1 MYSYNDLISG
11 LTSPPMHSLKHKN
24 DAPKIE
30 CKYCNKTFAINSIV
44 QHAVKS
50 KCKSRYSED
59 EVSILRTSSKEY
71 GDVQKKIKHDF
82 KKNMLP
88 IVCSFSA
95 VSKLLFDRENLHKI
109 GSLHPPQE
117 A

>member
-71 GDVQKKIKHDF
+71 GDVQKKIKQAENYQ
-82 KKNMLP
+82 KKNSYYAKH
-88 IVCSFSA
+88 CW
-95 VSKLLFDRENLHKI
+95 
-109 GSLHPPQE
+109 
-117 A
+117 